1 MNAPSSQA
9 KAAPRTSRLEFITMM
24 ATLMALTAMA
34 IDTML
39 PAFPA
44 IREHFGLA
52 ANSTAT
58 APLITW
64 FFLGFAVSQLV
75 YGPLADR
82 FGRKPTLY
90 LGLGIFVVSAVWST
104 FAPTLTMLYVAR
116 FFWGL
121 GSAGPR
127 VVVLSIIR
135 DRFEGDDMARVLS
148 LIMGV
153 FILVPVAAPSIGA
166 ALVSRFSWQSVF
178 WAPGVLAIIATL
190 WSVRLVETLNPAD
203 RLQLVPS
210 KIWNAGKEVVT
221 HKAAF
226 SFTLAAGFATAVLFT
241 WLSVAELV
249 IGGVYDRMDIFPL
262 LFGGTAALSGAA
274 MFNNGKLM
282 NRFTLRGLIRKA
294 SYLFV
299 LSGAGIFVASLANG
313 GAPSMW
319 LFLLPQAL
327 QFAAYGLIG
336 PNLNTV
342 AMLPLGHIAGTAAAV
357 IGAVSMAIGVGLSSI
372 AATAF
377 TGELSAVGISLF
389 AFSALTVVFVI
400 RGLNAS
406 EPVA

>member
-1 MNAPSSQA
+1 MNPPSLTA

-52 ANSTAT
+52 ADSTAT

-64 FFLGFAVSQLV
+64 FFLGFAVSQLA

-90 LGLGIFVVSAVWST
+90 LGLGIFAVSAVWSA

-127 VVVLSIIR
+127 VVVMSIIR
-135 DRFEGDDMARVLS
+135 DRFEGEDMARVLS

-153 FILVPVAAPSIGA
+153 FILVPVAAPTLGA
-166 ALVSRFSWQSVF
+166 ALVARFSWQSVF
-178 WAPGVLAIIATL
+178 WAPGLLAVIATL

-210 KIWNAGKEVVT
+210 KIWRAGKEVVT

-249 IGGVYDRMDIFPL
+249 IGGVFDRMDIFPL
-262 LFGGTAALSGAA
+262 VFGGTAALSGAA
-274 MFNNGKLM
+274 MFNNGRLM
-282 NRFTLRGLIRKA
+282 DRFTLHGLIRKA

-299 LSGAGIFVASLANG
+299 LSGAAIFIVSIATSG
-313 GAPSMW
+313 SPVMW
-319 LFLLPQAL
+319 AFLLPQAF
-327 QFAAYGLIG
+327 QFAAFGLIG

-357 IGAVSMAIGVGLSSI
+357 IGAVSMTIGVGLSSI

-377 TGELSAVGISLF
+377 DGGLASVGASLF
-389 AFSALTVVFVI
+389 AFSALSAVFVI

-406 EPVA
+406 KPAA